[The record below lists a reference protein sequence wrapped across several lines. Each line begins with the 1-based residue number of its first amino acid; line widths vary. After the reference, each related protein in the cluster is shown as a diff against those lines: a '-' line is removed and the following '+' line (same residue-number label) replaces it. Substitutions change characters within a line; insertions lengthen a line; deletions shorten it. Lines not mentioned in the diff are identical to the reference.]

1 MAATCDQLVA
11 DPTCHV
17 TVDTKKDFTTVESRA
32 QCLEQN
38 FKSGYRKLPYVIIIF
53 GAISPKET
61 ASKWGWGEGGGG

>member
-38 FKSGYRKLPYVIIIF
+38 FKSGYRELSDDHF
-53 GAISPKET
+53 LSNLSKEDNF
-61 ASKWGWGEGGGG
+61 KWGG